1 MTQPRLDRPTDKGTP
16 RRAFTLI
23 EMMVAMALT
32 MLIILALTQ
41 MFNIV
46 GDNFSQSRAALE
58 LSGKMRAVEA
68 RLQQD
73 LDGITVPIRPW
84 SDNSHGEG
92 YFEYIEGA
100 WRDSLGTHIANDPML
115 GDWDDKLLFT
125 AHSGEKPF
133 QGSFHRFESNVIA
146 YRNDTAG
153 FRFNYPIGLTNG
165 DDDGDGA
172 SDLSDWKE
180 IGFFVTNPEII
191 ESQNAEIVWWATLE
205 DLDNDSVVDSG
216 EDFTIRRRVLLI
228 RPDLNDEVTGFLVDP
243 VTRANP
249 LRGTLLCWQGRPNLL
264 QATAALRRL
273 LNHVDLSLRLHYW
286 ISPEGTLYW
295 GFRAN
300 SLADLTRREYR
311 YSRFAMSD
319 LNRAIS
325 GASGTPRFEFPHR
338 SDDIQIPAPAD
349 GGVPGIVSPY
359 GLMFRKEQFR
369 TVNNNSLISD
379 SRGQDVMLADALAFD
394 VRIYDATAPLM
405 EAAGSVLQ
413 PGDPGYNPLPATNQ
427 RRIGYGAYVD
437 LYYAWNYP
445 YNYLSMWPYFY
456 AFDFGGVWP
465 YANPAGVPNLTDA
478 ETSQLSLFS
487 GPPAVRS
494 GLRGVAPTAGTIRPE
509 LGYIAPTAV
518 YDTWS
523 SHYENN
529 LYNEDGDNFTD
540 EGTDGLIADSPI
552 ERETSPPYPY
562 PVRGIQVSL
571 RAINRANQH
580 VRQASV
586 ISDFTPE

>member
-1 MTQPRLDRPTDKGTP
+1 MTQPRLDRPTHKRTP
-16 RRAFTLI
+16 RCAFTLI

-32 MLIILALTQ
+32 MLLILALTQ

-46 GDNFSQSRAALE
+46 GDNFGQTRAALE
-58 LSGKMRAVEA
+58 LSGKMRSVEA

-73 LDGITVPIRPW
+73 LDGITVPLRPW
-84 SDNSHGEG
+84 SNNSHGEG

-100 WRDSLGTHIANDPML
+100 WRDSMGTSNANDPML
-115 GDWDDKLLFT
+115 GDWDDRLLFT

-133 QGSFHRFESNVIA
+133 QGNFHRFESNVIA
-146 YRNDTAG
+146 YRNETVG
-153 FRFNYPIGLTNG
+153 FRFNYPHGLTNG
-165 DDDGDGA
+165 DDDGDGV

-180 IGFFVTNPEII
+180 IGFFATNPDVI

-205 DLDNDSVVDSG
+205 DLDNDLVVDSG
-216 EDFTIRRRVLLI
+216 EDFTIRRRVMLI

-249 LRGTLLCWQGRPNLL
+249 LRRTLLCWQGRPSLI
-264 QATAALRRL
+264 QAAAALRRL
-273 LNHVDLSLRLHYW
+273 VNHVDLSLRLHYW
-286 ISPEGTLYW
+286 LSPEGTLYW

-311 YSRFAMSD
+311 YSRFGMSD
-319 LNRAIS
+319 LNHAIS
-325 GASGTPRFEFPHR
+325 GESGTPRFEFPHR
-338 SDDIQIPAPAD
+338 SDDVPIPAPFD
-349 GGVPGIVSPY
+349 GGIVGSVSPY

-369 TVNNNSLISD
+369 SFTNNRLISD

-394 VRIYDATAPLM
+394 VRIYDVNAPLM
-405 EAAGSVLQ
+405 EIGGTVLQ

-427 RRIGYGAYVD
+427 RRIGSGAYVD
-437 LYYAWNYP
+437 LFYAWNYP
-445 YNYLSMWPYFY
+445 YNYLAVWPYSY

-465 YANPAGVPNLTDA
+465 YTSLTDLQ
-478 ETSQLSLFS
+478 TSQLSLFS
-487 GPPAVRS
+487 GPPAIRS

-523 SHYENN
+523 YHYENN
-529 LYNEDGDNFTD
+529 LHDEDADNLTD
-540 EGTDGLIADSPI
+540 EGTDGLIADSPV

-562 PVRGIQVSL
+562 PARGIQVSL

-580 VRQASV
+580 IRQASI

>member
-1 MTQPRLDRPTDKGTP
+1 MTQLRLDRPTDKSTP
-16 RRAFTLI
+16 RCAFTLI
-23 EMMVAMALT
+23 EMMIAMALT
-32 MLIILALTQ
+32 MLLILALTQ
-41 MFNIV
+41 MFDIV

-115 GDWDDKLLFT
+115 GDWDDRLLFT

-146 YRNDTAG
+146 YRNDTVG

-180 IGFFVTNPEII
+180 IGFFTTNPEVI

-205 DLDNDSVVDSG
+205 DRDNDSVVDSG

-228 RPDLNDEVTGFLVDP
+228 RPDLNDEVTGFLMDP

-249 LRGTLLCWQGRPNLL
+249 LRRTLLCWQGRPGLL

-286 ISPEGTLYW
+286 LSPEGTLYW

-319 LNRAIS
+319 LSRAIN
-325 GASGTPRFEFPHR
+325 GTSGTPRFEFPHR
-338 SDDIQIPAPAD
+338 SDDVPIPAPAD
-349 GGVPGIVSPY
+349 GGVPGNVSAY

-369 TVNNNSLISD
+369 TFNNNGLISD
-379 SRGQDVMLADALAFD
+379 SRGHDVMLADALAFD

-405 EAAGSVLQ
+405 EFAGTVLQ

-445 YNYLSMWPYFY
+445 YNYLSTWPYFY

-465 YANPAGVPNLTDA
+465 YTDLTDVQ
-478 ETSQLSLFS
+478 TSQLSLFS
-487 GPPAVRS
+487 GPPALRS

-509 LGYIAPTAV
+509 WGYIAPTAV

-529 LYNEDGDNFTD
+529 LRNEDGDNFTD
-540 EGTDGLIADSPI
+540 EGTDGLIADSPL

-562 PVRGIQVSL
+562 PARGIQVSL